1 MFEYFH
7 GEVAERGDGSAVLDV
22 NGVAYRLACSA
33 STLRRLPPRGPAR
46 LFAHLVVR
54 EDRQEL
60 YGFFDRAERHLF
72 RQLLQVSG
80 VGPAVG
86 LALCSSY
93 EPEALAAHIAAGD
106 LACLVRVKGVG
117 KRTAER
123 ILVELRD
130 RVAKEGGKAS
140 PTAPTGG
147 ARADA
152 VLALCSLGLPRSE
165 AERRVAAV
173 KGDDL
178 EVEDVVRQAL
188 G

>member
-72 RQLLQVSG
+72 RQLLQVLTSEFGDGDIALG
-80 VGPAVG
+80 VFDKAALSVGDWRTVRRAHCQHRDTVGAILRKSRHRRPLLCINAV
-86 LALCSSY
+86 
-93 EPEALAAHIAAGD
+93 AH
-106 LACLVRVKGVG
+106 
-117 KRTAER
+117 
-123 ILVELRD
+123 
-130 RVAKEGGKAS
+130 KEY
-140 PTAPTGG
+140 PTASC
-147 ARADA
+147 RA
-152 VLALCSLGLPRSE
+152 LL
-165 AERRVAAV
+165 
-173 KGDDL
+173 
-178 EVEDVVRQAL
+178 Q
-188 G
+188 